1 MTNLV
6 FLSSTALLA
15 EGATEGGLGINAL
28 AFLSQLVSFGI
39 VFFLLWK
46 WGFPAILK
54 TMDKRAE
61 VIREGIENAE
71 RAKRDLT
78 AANARADEILNDARR
93 QAQETIERA
102 AKAAQQEANRIRE
115 DAQAQA
121 ERINQQGIARIQQ
134 EVNRARTE
142 LSRQVVN
149 LSIEAAEKVVKRSV
163 SVDSKAN
170 RRLVED
176 FVTSTDKT
184 RNN

>member
-1 MTNLV
+1 MVLI
-6 FLSSTALLA
+6 STTVLLA
-15 EGATEGGLGINAL
+15 EGAGGDGLGINAV

-71 RAKRDLT
+71 RAKKDLA
-78 AANARADEILNDARR
+78 AANERAEVILNDALHHD
-93 QAQETIERA
+93 QETIERA
-102 AKAAQQEANRIRE
+102 AKVAQQEANRIRE
-115 DAQAQA
+115 EAEAQA

-149 LSIEAAEKVVKRSV
+149 LSIEAAEKVIKRSV

-176 FVTSTDKT
+176 FVASTDKT